1 MKKIIYLQKIGEVD
15 KFTLKKLKKDLKW
28 AFKELI
34 DSVEILPDALPL
46 ADSDYDLLRR
56 QYNASSIL
64 NKLKKQ
70 IYKKQYFRTL
80 GVIDND
86 IFSGFLN
93 FVFGVAKL
101 PRNQSKKFS
110 GVALISITRLR
121 ERFYRRS
128 ENKALFELRVLKEA
142 VHELGHTF
150 GLAHCGNDCI
160 MHFSN
165 CLADTDE
172 KPAKYCQSCSEK
184 LGQFFKNLE

>member
-121 ERFYRRS
+121 EKFYRRP

-150 GLAHCGNDCI
+150 GLKHCGNDCI
-160 MHFSN
+160 MQFSN

-172 KPAKYCQSCSEK
+172 KSAKYCQSCSEK